1 MKQESVSL
9 IHKAPFRKAFEK
21 QGYISRTLSKQRISG
36 LYFIAG
42 AMMNRGM
49 TPSICYF
56 RMSTLLTKLMKKI
69 IEENNLYYRLRM
81 R

>member
-1 MKQESVSL
+1 MKQESISL

-42 AMMNRGM
+42 AMMNTGM

-56 RMSTLLTKLMKKI
+56 RMSTLLAKLMKKI
-69 IEENNLYYRLRM
+69 ILRKIIYIIG
-81 R
+81 